1 VDRLAATVSVEPGV
15 LRRRLATV
23 LAATSPDDLA
33 LLLREHEGELV
44 WLAMTDPSFAA
55 ALAAPVS
62 GADVAD
68 LAEGDVDGGGVDA
81 GRGDGATAPQ
91 AAAVAGVSG
100 DLARRLRP

>member
-1 VDRLAATVSVEPGV
+1 LAATVSVEPAV

-23 LAATSPDDLA
+23 LGAASPDDLA

-62 GADVAD
+62 GGDIAA
-68 LAEGDVDGGGVDA
+68 GDVGGIDA
-81 GRGDGATAPQ
+81 SPGDGAIAPQ